1 MSDDLAA
8 NKDLVVMAEELLK
21 PESVAKERAIAEKLP
36 ELKDGVTAIHDGANK
51 LADGMADLSSKT
63 TTFNEQG
70 IQVLA
75 TKLGSIADIL
85 ANASSAT
92 QELVSLSRKYTSF
105 SGLGDNMEGHVK
117 FIMRTEEIRAK

>member
-1 MSDDLAA
+1 
-8 NKDLVVMAEELLK
+8 
-21 PESVAKERAIAEKLP
+21 
-36 ELKDGVTAIHDGANK
+36 
-51 LADGMADLSSKT
+51 MADLSSKT